1 MTDRSKLLTT
11 RQMAL
16 FTARGFLRFDELVP
30 RELCERF
37 VDAYPNSS
45 SGAQGIPLV
54 AAGTPLDDATTPGT
68 PLHDYFALPQI
79 RGIIESLVGPGSR
92 LDHHFLHWREPD
104 GAPAQHMHQDST
116 IDPRTPFDVQ
126 LMFFPQKV
134 TREMGGTYFLP
145 GSHFRKVNEASIT
158 RYQNIVGTKHVVC
171 EPGTLLAMHM
181 GIWHGGGCN
190 RSEKR
195 RVMYKIRLNPTVRQR
210 RLWNDDDVDEKMN
223 APQPIFA
230 PTHPY
235 DPNDVQTILCR
246 PERWFEADAARLEYL
261 NRIKLWRHLL
271 GDDSFDAHYWM
282 TRLENE
288 PAD

>member
-1 MTDRSKLLTT
+1 MTGTRRDRSHLLTT

-37 VDAYPNSS
+37 VDAYPN
-45 SGAQGIPLV
+45 ADGIPLV
-54 AAGTPLDDATTPGT
+54 AAGTPLDDAAVPGT
-68 PLHDYFALPQI
+68 PLHDFFALPAV
-79 RGIIESLVGPGSR
+79 RGIVESLVGPGCL

-104 GAPAQHMHQDST
+104 GAPSQHMHQDST

-126 LMFFPQKV
+126 LMFFPQQV

-158 RYQNIVGTKHVVC
+158 RYQNIVGTQHVVC

-190 RSEKR
+190 RSAVR
-195 RVMYKIRLNPTVRQR
+195 RVMYKVRLNPTVRQR
-210 RLWNDDDVDEKMN
+210 RLWNDEDVDEKMN

-230 PTHPY
+230 PTWPH
-235 DPNDVQTILCR
+235 DPNDVQTILCH
-246 PERWFEADAARLEYL
+246 PERWFEADTARLEYL
-261 NRIKLWRHLL
+261 NRIRLWRHLL
-271 GDDSFDAHYWM
+271 GDPSFDAHYWM
-282 TRLENE
+282 TRLEND
-288 PAD
+288 PR